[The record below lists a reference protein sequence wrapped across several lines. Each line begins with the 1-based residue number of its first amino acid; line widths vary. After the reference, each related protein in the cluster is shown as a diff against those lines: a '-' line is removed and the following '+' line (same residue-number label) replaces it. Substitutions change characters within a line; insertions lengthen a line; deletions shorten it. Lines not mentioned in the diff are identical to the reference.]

1 MTVKT
6 NFTDLG
12 VNRAKLPTKEERQID
27 YWEKSSPLGLR
38 LSFGGARTWIVQPRV
53 LVDGKWKSK
62 RCKIG
67 RVGEVSLEDAR
78 RLAREWVAHAKTG
91 RDPTTISVASK
102 DELEANSKRTLEVCA
117 DRFLR
122 EHRKKD
128 GKKLRDSTKREFRRA
143 LKTGAEVAKL
153 QATPINHITN
163 RDLRTALDNMRARGA
178 DAMASRT
185 LAYWKSFFN
194 WCVKRHLV
202 EVNPAEKIDQE
213 TATIKRDRNLTDE
226 EIKEVWRAAENVGGI
241 FHQFFKL
248 AILTGQRR
256 AEIAGMTWG
265 ELKLTGDEPVWELT
279 ADRTKSD
286 KVHFVP
292 LSPQAV
298 KVLRDIPILNDTPY
312 LFSGAKGS
320 TTHDADDGEKRPAS
334 GFSKAKKRLDE
345 EISRARKE
353 ANIKGDMPAWRIHD
367 LRRTFRTGLARFG
380 IRPEVAS
387 KVVNHQI
394 EGMDA
399 IYDRYAYLPER
410 RDALERWGAYVERLV
425 KGTTESVDSPSL
437 NKVD

>member
-12 VNRAKLPTKEERQID
+12 VNRAKLPTKEQRQVD

-78 RLAREWVAHAKTG
+78 RIAREWVAFAKAG
-91 RDPTTISVASK
+91 KDPATLAGGNK
-102 DELEANSKRTLEVCA
+102 EELEANSKRTLESCA
-117 DRFLR
+117 DRFLK

-128 GKKLRDSTKREFRRA
+128 GTEISEATKREFRRA
-143 LKTGAEVAKL
+143 LKTGAEVAEW
-153 QATPINHITN
+153 QTTPITHITN
-163 RDLRTALDNMRARGA
+163 QDLRKALDAMRARGA

-185 LAYWKSFFN
+185 LAYWKSFFG
-194 WCVKRHLV
+194 WCERRHLIDT
-202 EVNPAEKIDQE
+202 NPTEKIDQE
-213 TATIKRDRNLTDE
+213 TATIKRDRILTDA
-226 EIKEVWRAAENVGGI
+226 EIKEVWTAAEKVGGI
-241 FHQFFKL
+241 FNQFFKL

-256 AEIAGMTWG
+256 AEIAGMTWN
-265 ELKLTGDEPVWELT
+265 ELKLEGDEPVWEM
-279 ADRTKSD
+279 AAERTKA
-286 KVHFVP
+286 KRVHFVP

-298 KVLRDIPILNDTPY
+298 EVLREIPIQNDTPY
-312 LFSGAKGS
+312 LFSGAKRSATNG
-320 TTHDADDGEKRPAS
+320 ADKEEKQPAS

-345 EISRARKE
+345 EIARARREASIKE
-353 ANIKGDMPAWRIHD
+353 DMPAWRIHD
-367 LRRTFRTGLARFG
+367 LRRTFRSGLARLG
-380 IRPEVAS
+380 IRPEVAR

-410 RDALERWGAYVERLV
+410 REALEKWGSYVEALL
-425 KGTTESVDSPSL
+425 KGAALP
-437 NKVD
+437 NG